1 VEAGVVPLVTVSAAY
16 GAGGS
21 RLGPRLAEELG
32 VAFVDRVI
40 PSAVAERLSVPMT
53 QAIARDD
60 SVRSALERLLLRLA
74 PAAQAMGATPVPA
87 DVHDDRT
94 YLQATEDAILEHCA
108 GGAVVLGRAAA
119 VVLRDSPRAL
129 HVRLDGPPAARAE
142 QAARIEGVDLE
153 TAKRRMAETDRA
165 REAYLRYF
173 YGVDAR
179 DPALYHLVLD
189 STALA
194 AELCVDLIAR
204 AARARATVAA

>member
-94 YLQATEDAILEHCA
+94 YLQATEEAILEHCA
-108 GGAVVLGRAAA
+108 GGAVGLGRAAA

-153 TAKRRMAETDRA
+153 TAKRRLAETDRA

>member
-1 VEAGVVPLVTVSAAY
+1 MEAGVVPLVTVSAAY

-108 GGAVVLGRAAA
+108 GGAVGLGRAAA

-165 REAYLRYF
+165 REAYVRYF